1 AALCDYLENDTFKEL
16 VEKNI
21 KEKYPLIKN
30 FISINVLRKNIYQ
43 QQKFLAKFIKPYT
56 VNTTNLL
63 LDLISKNKKIIFES
77 AQGTMLDVNYGT
89 YPYVTSSHPIS
100 GGVSI
105 GTGLP
110 PFYINKIVG
119 IAKAYTTRVGEGPF
133 PSEIKSD
140 LQTFLREQGKEY
152 GATTGRPRRC
162 GWFDAVVVRHAIK
175 INGINEL
182 ILTKLDCLKNINPL
196 KICIGYK
203 YKNKFLKDFPSSR
216 KIQCLIKSVYVQ
228 TEGFTEDIRGIT
240 DYNKLPKNVKKYVE
254 LIEKYCEKEI
264 KMISLGRDRNETIF
278 K

>member
-1 AALCDYLENDTFKEL
+1 VTK
-16 VEKNI
+16 
-21 KEKYPLIKN
+21 
-30 FISINVLRKNIYQ
+30 
-43 QQKFLAKFIKPYT
+43 
-56 VNTTNLL
+56 TTNLL

-100 GGVSI
+100 GGVPT

-110 PFYINKIVG
+110 PFYVNKIVG

-133 PSEIKSD
+133 PSEMNPD
-140 LQTFLREQGKEY
+140 LQNFLRTQGKEY

-162 GWFDAVVVRHAIK
+162 GWFDSVVVKHAIK

-182 ILTKLDCLKNINPL
+182 ILTKLDCLKNVNPI

-203 YKNKFLKDFPSSR
+203 YKNKFLNDFPSSR
-216 KIQCLIKSVYVQ
+216 KLQKLVKPVYIE

-240 DYNKLPKNVKKYVE
+240 KYNNLPKNVKKYVQ
-254 LIEKYCEKEI
+254 LIEKYCQKEI
-264 KMISLGRDRNETIF
+264 KIISLGRDRNETIF